1 MRVSATVSVI
11 TLIIISLAPAV
22 IQPDGKANAQTAQGS
37 GAQDDNIEIFRIPKS
52 GRKPP
57 PRAKILAP
65 LLSLQWWMMIRGRD
79 CHPQE
84 FDSKAAFAVDDMVR
98 IGISVNQSGF
108 LYVVLENKPG
118 ADATLIYPDPRIN
131 RGSNLVRKNT
141 PVILPSNCPSPESRD
156 SDCPRGVTMAEDCWW
171 TITKR
176 YIGNIT
182 LIFSREKMDEF
193 ESLIEKAGAKRT
205 GTPDLPSLRWDLL
218 ERIKRETVQEQD
230 LKTSLTRPQPG
241 AMGTIVSNFMT
252 KVTNTNRRDNEEIV
266 ETITLKLQN
275 R

>member
-1 MRVSATVSVI
+1 MLPKFRVGLLATASVMI
-11 TLIIISLAPAV
+11 CLLPTNIRSVDAG
-22 IQPDGKANAQTAQGS
+22 Q
-37 GAQDDNIEIFRIPKS
+37 AQDDSVGVINRKEKVGRPK
-52 GRKPP
+52 
-57 PRAKILAP
+57 PRTKTIQAP
-65 LLSLQWWMMIRGRD
+65 LLSLQWWLMIRGRD

-84 FDSKAAFAVDDMVR
+84 FDSTAAFAVDDKVR

-156 SDCPRGVTMAEDCWW
+156 SDCPMDVRTAEDCWW
-171 TITKR
+171 IITKR
-176 YIGNIT
+176 YNGSIT
-182 LIFSREKMDEF
+182 LIFSRDKMDEF
-193 ESLIEKAGAKRT
+193 ESLIEKAVARRT

-230 LKTSLTRPQPG
+230 LRSYPTRPQPG
-241 AMGTIVSNFMT
+241 AMGTIVSNFT
-252 KVTNTNRRDNEEIV
+252 TRVTNTNRRDNEEIV

>member
-1 MRVSATVSVI
+1 MRVSATFSVI

-22 IQPDGKANAQTAQGS
+22 IQPDGRANAQTAQGS
-37 GAQDDNIEIFRIPKS
+37 GAQDPNIEIFRTKKP
-52 GRKPP
+52 GRTAP

-65 LLSLQWWMMIRGRD
+65 LLSLQWWLMIRGRD

-84 FDSKAAFAVDDMVR
+84 FDSKAAFGVDDMVR

-156 SDCPRGVTMAEDCWW
+156 SDCPMDVRMAEDCWW

-176 YIGNIT
+176 YSGAIT
-182 LIFSREKMDEF
+182 LIFSRDKMDEF
-193 ESLIEKAGAKRT
+193 ESLIEKAGARRT

-230 LKTSLTRPQPG
+230 LRTSQTRPQPG

-266 ETITLKLQN
+266 ETIRLKLQN

>member
-1 MRVSATVSVI
+1 MKMLPKFRVGLLATAIVMICLLPTNIRSVD
-11 TLIIISLAPAV
+11 A
-22 IQPDGKANAQTAQGS
+22 GQT
-37 GAQDDNIEIFRIPKS
+37 QDDSVGVINRKEKEGRPK
-52 GRKPP
+52 
-57 PRAKILAP
+57 PRTKTIQAP
-65 LLSLQWWMMIRGRD
+65 LLSLQWWLMIRGRD

-84 FDSKAAFAVDDMVR
+84 FDSNAAFAVDDMVR
-98 IGISVNQSGF
+98 IGISVNQNGF

-176 YIGNIT
+176 YNGNIT
-182 LIFSREKMDEF
+182 LIFSRDKMGDL
-193 ESLIEKAGAKRT
+193 ESLIEKAAAKRT
-205 GTPDLPSLRWDLL
+205 GTPDLPRLSWDLL
-218 ERIKRETVQEQD
+218 ENKKRETVRPQD
-230 LKTSLTRPQPG
+230 LKISHTSPQPG
-241 AMGTIVSNFMT
+241 ALGTIVSNFMT

>member
-1 MRVSATVSVI
+1 MRVSATFSVI

-37 GAQDDNIEIFRIPKS
+37 GAQDDNIEIFRVPKT

-57 PRAKILAP
+57 PKAKILAP
-65 LLSLQWWMMIRGRD
+65 LLSLQWWLMIRGRD

-84 FDSKAAFAVDDMVR
+84 FDSKAAFAVDDLVR
-98 IGISVNQSGF
+98 IGITVNQSGF

-118 ADATLIYPDPRIN
+118 ADGTLIYPDPRIN

-156 SDCPRGVTMAEDCWW
+156 SGCPMDVTMAEDCWW
-171 TITKR
+171 SITKH
-176 YIGNIT
+176 YSGNIT
-182 LIFSREKMDEF
+182 LIFSRDKMDEF

-205 GTPDLPSLRWDLL
+205 GSPDLPRLRSDLL
-218 ERIKRETVQEQD
+218 EMIKRQTVQAQD

-241 AMGTIVSNFMT
+241 AMGTIVSNFT
-252 KVTNTNRRDNEEIV
+252 TRVTNTNRRDNEEIV